1 MTTLD
6 EIKDT
11 LWLYSTSETHSWTLN
26 QAHAELREYGDA
38 VIDGLIWGLQQP
50 DRNLNMLVLGL
61 FEFFP
66 DASRAFSAIQACI
79 SNDTDRLARLTAM
92 STLHKLG
99 DTSDELIRLLTPRLD
114 SEDVFE
120 RLKAA
125 GNLWRINR
133 SEKALAILKEGDPY
147 DMAQDYLDEIEFP
160 IREELPEDRE
170 AIHRL
175 HQKAFGGD
183 AEADLVDALRDDGHS
198 EVSMVVTSDEQVIGH
213 ILFSR
218 VSIVTEKGTVNALS
232 LAPMAIHP
240 DFQRRGIGTRLLYAG
255 LDRCEKLRHRIVLV
269 LGHPEFYGQFAFSA
283 KLAQQIESPFGGG
296 EAWMAMELVEN
307 ALRNVVGRVEF
318 SPPFMALL

>member
-11 LWLYSTSETHSWTLN
+11 LWLYATDETHSWTFN
-26 QAHAELREYGDA
+26 WAFAELRGYGDE

-50 DRNLNMLVLGL
+50 DRNLNMLVLRL

-66 DASRAFSAIQACI
+66 DASRAFSAIRACI
-79 SNDTDRLARLTAM
+79 SDDTDRLVRLAAM
-92 STLHKLG
+92 SSLHDLG
-99 DTSDELIRLLTPRLD
+99 DVSEDLIQLLTPRID
-114 SEDVFE
+114 SEDFVE
-120 RLKAA
+120 RVTAA

-133 SEKALAILKEGDPY
+133 SEKALAILQERDPY
-147 DMAQDYLDEIEFP
+147 NMAQDYLNEVEFP

-170 AIHRL
+170 AIRRL
-175 HQKAFGGD
+175 NQEAFGGD
-183 AEADLVDALRDDGHS
+183 AEADLVDALRDNGYS
-198 EVSMVVTSDEQVIGH
+198 EVSMAVTSDGQVIGH

-218 VSIVTEKGTVNALS
+218 VSILTERGTVEALS

-255 LDRCEKLRHRIVLV
+255 LDRCEKLGHRIVLV

-296 EAWMAMELVEN
+296 DAWMAMELVEN
-307 ALRNVVGRVEF
+307 AMRNVVGRVEF
-318 SPPFMALL
+318 SPPFAALG